1 MQTIKCSKCV
11 HFPDPSFRQSLY
23 FLFRPQMRGKNQHLQ
38 KDFFLY
44 TASKAKCK
52 TYINLREV
60 TERFCLPPGE
70 YVIIPTT
77 FEPHEEGEYIL
88 RVFSEKNISSEWV
101 SLRCFHRQHSKTG
114 AKASR
119 TEQFLM
125 HGMFFSTTG
134 KWRTR
139 SRPDKYRSET
149 GLKKLKYSQ
158 KFFHEYCSVE
168 ITQYTDEHSQD
179 DSYLY
184 VEQQEVRSHDH
195 CPVNHLSFHLLLSVT
210 NRLDCPSVLSS
221 SSSSHFIL
229 LSFLSLTTSKTRYR
243 RKR

>member
-11 HFPDPSFRQSLY
+11 HFPDPPFRQSLY

-119 TEQFLM
+119 TEQVLM
-125 HGMFFSTTG
+125 HRMFFPTTG

-168 ITQYTDEHSQD
+168 ITQYTDGHSQD

-184 VEQQEVRSHDH
+184 VEQQE
-195 CPVNHLSFHLLLSVT
+195 
-210 NRLDCPSVLSS
+210 
-221 SSSSHFIL
+221 
-229 LSFLSLTTSKTRYR
+229 LTD
-243 RKR
+243 